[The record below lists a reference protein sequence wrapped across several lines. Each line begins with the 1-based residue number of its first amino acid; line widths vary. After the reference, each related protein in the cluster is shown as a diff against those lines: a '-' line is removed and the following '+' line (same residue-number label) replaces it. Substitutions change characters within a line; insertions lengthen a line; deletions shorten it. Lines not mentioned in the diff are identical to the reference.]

1 MSDTEED
8 ENDVASV
15 GKLFSRAIERG
26 PRVIVR
32 KARTGFLMFKNH
44 GPRATFGYLRSKVG
58 RVTGAQKPRLLVD
71 IADAAAVDW
80 TQLPERITDPITVA
94 DRPSRIAWIMSP
106 PGKESGGHQNLFRFI
121 KFAEQAGHRCDI
133 YLYHA
138 GEVAVD
144 LQVVRDMLGASE
156 AYPKLDGTLQ
166 VWDRA
171 RGVADDTDAI
181 FATGWETAYPAFL
194 DESRARRFY
203 FVQDYE
209 PLFYPL
215 GSEALLAENTYRF
228 GYHGIT
234 AGGWLSHKLNTEFG
248 MVTDHFDFSVD
259 RSLYRYENTGRRN
272 EIFFYARPVTP
283 RRAFEFGLIALAD
296 FARMRPDV
304 TINLAGWDVS
314 NWEIP
319 FEYNNLSSLQL
330 SELNA
335 VYNRCAAGLVLSL
348 SNMSL
353 LPLELLA
360 SGVVPVVNDGPNNR
374 MVSDN
379 PYIEYVPAS
388 PLAIAR
394 TLAEVVDRPDAPEY
408 AKTISE
414 SVASTTWEDSGRA
427 FVAAFERA
435 MHG

>member
-1 MSDTEED
+1 M
-8 ENDVASV
+8 ASV
-15 GKLFSRAIERG
+15 GKLFSRAVERG
-26 PRVIVR
+26 PRVLVR
-32 KARTGFLMFKNH
+32 KARTGLLLLKNH
-44 GPRATFGYLRSKVG
+44 GPRATYGYLRSKLVQVAG
-58 RVTGAQKPRLLVD
+58 PQKPRLLVD
-71 IADAAAVDW
+71 LGDAAAVDW
-80 TQLPERITDPITVA
+80 TVLPERITDPISVA

-121 KFAEQAGHRCDI
+121 KFAEQAGHRCDV

-144 LQVVRDMLGASE
+144 LQVVRSMLAASE
-156 AYPKLDGTLQ
+156 AYPDLDGDIQ
-166 VWDRA
+166 VWDRD
-171 RGVADDTDAI
+171 RGVADGTDAI

-194 DESRARRFY
+194 DSSRARRFY

-234 AGGWLSHKLNTEFG
+234 AGGWLAHKLGTDFG
-248 MVTDHFDFSVD
+248 MKTDHFDFSVD
-259 RSLYRYENTGRRN
+259 RSLYRYENAERRN

-283 RRAFEFGLIALAD
+283 RRAFEFGLVALED
-296 FARMRPDV
+296 FARARPDV

-319 FEYNNLSSLQL
+319 FAYNNLSSLQL

-353 LPLELLA
+353 LPLELLS
-360 SGVVPVVNDGPNNR
+360 SGVIPVVNDGPNNR

-388 PLAIAR
+388 PIAIAR
-394 TLAEVVDRPDAPEY
+394 KLVEVVERPDAPEH
-408 AKTISE
+408 ARLASE
-414 SVASTTWEDSGRA
+414 SVGGTTWAESGRT
-427 FVAAFERA
+427 FVDAFERA
-435 MHG
+435 MRG

>member
-1 MSDTEED
+1 M
-8 ENDVASV
+8 ASV
-15 GKLFSRAIERG
+15 GKLFTRAVERG

-32 KARTGFLMFKNH
+32 KARTGSLMLKNH
-44 GPRATFGYLRSKVG
+44 GLRATLGYLRGKVNA
-58 RVTGAQKPRLLVD
+58 VTGSQKPRLLVD
-71 IADAAAVDW
+71 LRDAAAVDW
-80 TQLPERITDPITVA
+80 TELPARITDPVTVV

-121 KFAEQAGHRCDI
+121 KFAEEAGHRCDV

-144 LQVVRDMLGASE
+144 LQVVRGMLESSE
-156 AYPKLDGTLQ
+156 AYPHLEGEIR
-166 VWDRA
+166 VWDRTT
-171 RGVADDTDAI
+171 GVADGTDAI

-194 DESRARRFY
+194 DPGNARRFY

-228 GYHGIT
+228 GFHGIT
-234 AGGWLSHKLNTEFG
+234 AGGWLAHKLSSEFG
-248 MVTDHFDFSVD
+248 MKADSFDFSVD
-259 RSLYRYENTGRRN
+259 RSLYRFENTERRN

-283 RRAFEFGLIALAD
+283 RRAFEFGLVALED

-319 FEYNNLSSLQL
+319 FEYTNLSSLQL

-379 PYIEYVPAS
+379 PFIEYVPAS
-388 PLAIAR
+388 PVAIAR
-394 TLAEVVDRPDAPEY
+394 KLAEVIDRPDAPEH
-408 AKTISE
+408 ARRISE
-414 SVASTTWEDSGRA
+414 SVAGTTWADSGKT
-427 FVAAFERA
+427 FVTAFERA
-435 MHG
+435 MRG

>member
-1 MSDTEED
+1 M
-8 ENDVASV
+8 
-15 GKLFSRAIERG
+15 L
-26 PRVIVR
+26 
-32 KARTGFLMFKNH
+32 KNH
-44 GPRATFGYLRSKVG
+44 GWRATVGYFRSKVG
-58 RVTGAQKPRLLVD
+58 QVAGKQKPRLLVD
-71 IADAAAVDW
+71 LGDAAAVDW
-80 TQLPERITDPITVA
+80 TVLPERITSPLTVA

-121 KFAEQAGHRCDI
+121 KFAEDAGHRCDV

-144 LQVVRDMLGASE
+144 LRVVRDMLSASE
-156 AYPKLDGTLQ
+156 AYPDLAGDLR
-166 VWDRA
+166 VWDRTA
-171 RGVADDTDAI
+171 GVADGTDAI

-194 DESRARRFY
+194 DRSRARRFY

-228 GYHGIT
+228 GFHGIT
-234 AGGWLSHKLNTEFG
+234 AGGWLKAKLHDEFG
-248 MVTDHFDFSVD
+248 MRTDSFDFSVD
-259 RSLYRYENTGRRN
+259 RSLYRLENTGRRN
-272 EIFFYARPVTP
+272 EVFFYARPVTP
-283 RRAFEFGLIALAD
+283 RRAFEFGLVALED
-296 FARMRPDV
+296 FARERPDV

-319 FEYNNLSSLQL
+319 FEFNNLSSLQL

-388 PLAIAR
+388 PVAIAR
-394 TLAEVVDRPDAPEY
+394 KLIEVVDRPDAPEH
-408 AKTISE
+408 ARVIAD
-414 SVASTTWEDSGRA
+414 SVASTTWADSGAA
-427 FVAAFERA
+427 FVTAFERA
-435 MHG
+435 MRG